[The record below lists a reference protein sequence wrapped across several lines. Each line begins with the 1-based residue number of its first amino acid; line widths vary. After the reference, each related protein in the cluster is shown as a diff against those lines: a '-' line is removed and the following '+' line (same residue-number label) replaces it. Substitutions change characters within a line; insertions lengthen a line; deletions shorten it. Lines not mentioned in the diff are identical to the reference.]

1 MIGQLFSNVSSLIEN
16 KNDQGGAKT
25 NQDDDPLAWL
35 NQPAMSQQ
43 PAQPA
48 YAKPR
53 AALENELVN
62 NKDKSVP

>member
-16 KNDQGGAKT
+16 KNEQVGAKT

-35 NQPAMSQQ
+35 NQPALGQT

-48 YAKPR
+48 
-53 AALENELVN
+53 
-62 NKDKSVP
+62 